1 MEKFSVKK
9 PFTVLVGVVM
19 VLLLGFVALSH
30 MQTNLLPDISTP
42 YLMVVTVY
50 PGASPE
56 RVESEVSDV
65 MENALGTVA
74 GVDTITAT
82 SAENYSLLLM
92 KFSEGTDMNSTMV
105 KVSNKVDQ
113 TVSSLPS
120 SCLTP
125 SIIEYSMNMN
135 AFMTVAISR
144 EGSDVYD
151 LSDFVSSTLVPYVE
165 RKGGVSSVSA
175 NGLIEKMVQV
185 QLSQSK
191 IDVINEKLLETIDV
205 QLAAAHEQLEAAQA
219 QIEAGRK
226 EYEKQL
232 KNYGDMVS
240 DTVMAQMGT
249 EVGAAVTT
257 VRDKAQAL
265 LDSVNQLIAVVNEP
279 EIQQALIEVRDGL
292 QHVVDQFN
300 ETGMRDIDA
309 LISIIGEL
317 RDITD
322 KLTVALQQLQNR
334 LNLETGADGST
345 AEDLAG
351 NLEVQQSMSTIYKTL
366 EDTIKAM
373 DNVPELMNT
382 FSQAL
387 GSYSSQQLSA
397 YMKFTEAREMLNNY
411 QTQYDEANAQYEAA
425 KNAEAEARR
434 AYLAAHS
441 AASASGEGAALD
453 AMTEELARK
462 KSALDAAAR
471 RAAGAEAA
479 ANKVTAL
486 LQSLGRGGFA
496 IEKTLWP
503 EALRAETLS
512 GLTDALS
519 GVEKPLEE
527 QYFAARQ
534 AVADLLRE
542 QGAKRAELD
551 AVSGGKWVYPHGDAA
566 TRVRDAVNAELQS
579 RGMTPDAKIF
589 CELLAVEDESWQD
602 CVEACLGDRRFDIL
616 VPPAHYAAAKSAFVA
631 LKDKVGPISLLDTP
645 GIRKANR
652 RTDKIAPDSLA
663 AQVTS
668 ENPLAAQYAETIL
681 GRIVCCDTPDTLE
694 QYPDSATRDLLRHH
708 PFRLE
713 RLRAPQRYIGLDAR
727 RTRAEAL
734 TAELEALAERRRTAE
749 QTEKT
754 LKAAYDQYQ
763 NALRGKTLEELGAL
777 WDSRAALTAARQAYT
792 AQEQQLADCRE
803 NPMLQQLY
811 KEEEAREKAWDAARA
826 AVEQVGGDI
835 RVCQKQL
842 ASCEAERKKAVE
854 TAQTSADA
862 ANAFFAKYPLLEPLA
877 RERWAALSGPDKAKP
892 DRAVAQAAEKAQTKL
907 DEALQLYLT
916 GTLEPAQ
923 KAYNERYVCD
933 YPLGL
938 AGVEQYRTQYESL
951 VRIDLERYA
960 ARLEQAQKDCKDRF
974 RKDILFRMK
983 DDIFNARRQFR
994 ELNKVMEQLTYGEEV
1009 YRFELEPSRD
1019 PQLAAF
1025 YQVIVD
1031 KGNQQMTDSDSLD
1044 NIAATADPVYERQ
1057 VDELMEKI
1065 MADVDENT
1073 RARQEGRRPEGVTL
1087 SDYVD
1092 YRTYLDYDIKVT
1104 NTVSGQ
1110 QADLSR
1116 VSRDSSGGENQ
1127 APFYVAICASLLQIY
1142 QKSENSIRL
1151 VLLDEAFSK
1160 MTSDRIR
1167 PMMELFRRLQLQVL
1181 LISTV
1186 EKSTAIQPYCD
1197 ITYSIVRH
1205 GDANAIAPFYRL
1217 MPPAPEAEEAQKEHE
1232 DE

>member
-1 MEKFSVKK
+1 MIELKRLRLINWHNFENVTFDCARLTYMIGVNAVGKTTILDAIRYCLTTNRNFNALGNKKSGRTLQGSVHAKQRGENAYRRPGRTVAYIGAEFWDTAK
-9 PFTVLVGVVM
+9 RVPFVIAV
-19 VLLLGFVALSH
+19 
-30 MQTNLLPDISTP
+30 
-42 YLMVVTVY
+42 
-50 PGASPE
+50 
-56 RVESEVSDV
+56 RVESEGPMQELYPGDQTWYISEDGCTL
-65 MENALGTVA
+65 EQLPFIDPRTGAPSTKEDFKPATGRLSYTRSPSEARDRICRALGIGRASSPLGKKFNEVFQM
-74 GVDTITAT
+74 GT
-82 SAENYSLLLM
+82 SMDEIPNFREFLYQYILPQPELDLDALQGDRVELENLHAVLAEA
-92 KFSEGTDMNSTMV
+92 
-105 KVSNKVDQ
+105 Q
-113 TVSSLPS
+113 TR
-120 SCLTP
+120 
-125 SIIEYSMNMN
+125 
-135 AFMTVAISR
+135 AA
-144 EGSDVYD
+144 
-151 LSDFVSSTLVPYVE
+151 
-165 RKGGVSSVSA
+165 A
-175 NGLIEKMVQV
+175 
-185 QLSQSK
+185 
-191 IDVINEKLLETIDV
+191 LETIVNDGREAAEKETAALV
-205 QLAAAHEQLEAAQA
+205 NRGAALLARAAADAGEDATWQGHLEAGNRQLE
-219 QIEAGRK
+219 
-226 EYEKQL
+226 
-232 KNYGDMVS
+232 
-240 DTVMAQMGT
+240 
-249 EVGAAVTT
+249 
-257 VRDKAQAL
+257 
-265 LDSVNQLIAVVNEP
+265 
-279 EIQQALIEVRDGL
+279 
-292 QHVVDQFN
+292 
-300 ETGMRDIDA
+300 
-309 LISIIGEL
+309 
-317 RDITD
+317 
-322 KLTVALQQLQNR
+322 
-334 LNLETGADGST
+334 
-345 AEDLAG
+345 
-351 NLEVQQSMSTIYKTL
+351 TL
-366 EDTIKAM
+366 
-373 DNVPELMNT
+373 
-382 FSQAL
+382 
-387 GSYSSQQLSA
+387 
-397 YMKFTEAREMLNNY
+397 
-411 QTQYDEANAQYEAA
+411 NAQYEAA

-486 LQSLGRGGFA
+486 LQSLGRSGFA
-496 IEKTLWP
+496 IGKDLWP
-503 EALRAETLS
+503 EALRAETLP

-534 AVADLLRE
+534 TVATLLRE

-631 LKDKVGPISLLDTP
+631 LRDKVGPISLLDTP
-645 GIRKANR
+645 SIRTANRKA
-652 RTDKIAPDSLA
+652 DAAPADSLA
-663 AQVTS
+663 AQVRS
-668 ENPLAAQYAETIL
+668 ENPLAAQYADTIL
-681 GRIVCCDTPDTLE
+681 RRIVCCDTPDTLE
-694 QYPDSATRDLLRHH
+694 NYPDSATRDLLRHH

-713 RLRAPQRYIGLDAR
+713 RLRTPQRYIGLDAR
-727 RTRAEAL
+727 RARAEAL
-734 TAELEALAERRRTAE
+734 TKALDELTARSKEAAQSAAA
-749 QTEKT
+749 
-754 LKAAYDQYQ
+754 LKAARDGYQ
-763 NALRGKTLEELGAL
+763 DVLHSSVMDELAAL
-777 WDSRAALTAARQAYT
+777 WDARAALEAARADCT
-792 AQEQQLADCRE
+792 AQEQKLAECRE

-811 KEEEAREKAWDAARA
+811 KEDEAREAAWDAARA
-826 AVEQVGGDI
+826 AVETAGGDI
-835 RVCQKQL
+835 RVCEKQL
-842 ASCEAERKKAVE
+842 ASCEAEQAKAEE
-854 TAQTSADA
+854 TARQAKDA
-862 ANAFFAKYPLLEPLA
+862 ADRFFGQYPLLEPLA
-877 RERWAALSGPDKAKP
+877 RERFAALSKDKGPRYA
-892 DRAVAQAAEKAQTKL
+892 AQSAEKAQARL
-907 DEALQLYLT
+907 DDALAVYLT

-923 KAYNERYVCD
+923 KEYNTRYVCD
-933 YPLGL
+933 HPLGL
-938 AGVEQYRTQYESL
+938 TGIEQYRAQHESL

-960 ARLEQAQKDCKDRF
+960 ARLEQAQRDCKDRF

-1009 YRFELEPSRD
+1009 YRFELGPSHD

-1031 KGNQQMTDSDSLD
+1031 KGNQQMTEGDSLD
-1044 NIAATADPVYERQ
+1044 NLAATADPAYERQ

-1073 RARQEGRRPEGVTL
+1073 RARQEGRTAAGATL

-1104 NTVSGQ
+1104 NQVTGQ
-1110 QADLSR
+1110 QAYLSR

-1205 GDANAIAPFYRL
+1205 GDANAIAPFVRL
-1217 MPPAPEAEEAQKEHE
+1217 AAE
-1232 DE
+1232 